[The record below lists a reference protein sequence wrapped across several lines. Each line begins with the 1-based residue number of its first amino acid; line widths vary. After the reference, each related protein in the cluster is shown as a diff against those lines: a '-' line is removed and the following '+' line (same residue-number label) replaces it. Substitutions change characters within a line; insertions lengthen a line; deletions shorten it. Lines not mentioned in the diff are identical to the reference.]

1 MSKNIILVLLGGGIG
16 SVIRYLISY
25 FFNKYQTTF
34 FPWPTFIANSLGCFL
49 IGLFFAY
56 TLKNNVQSETLKLL
70 LITGFCGGFTTFS
83 SFALENYNLLQNN
96 NQITAYIYM
105 ATSIILTIS
114 AVGLGSYLSKYL

>member
-83 SFALENYNLLQNN
+83 TFSLENLQLIQ
-96 NQITAYIYM
+96 NQNYTLGITY
-105 ATSIILTIS
+105 TIS
-114 AVGLGSYLSKYL
+114 SLLIGTIAVFLGFKFLN

>member
-83 SFALENYNLLQNN
+83 TFSLENLQLIQ
-96 NQITAYIYM
+96 NQNYTLAITY
-105 ATSIILTIS
+105 TIS
-114 AVGLGSYLSKYL
+114 SLLIGTTAVFLGFKFLN

>member
-83 SFALENYNLLQNN
+83 TFSLENLQLIQ
-96 NQITAYIYM
+96 NQNYTLAISY
-105 ATSIILTIS
+105 TIS
-114 AVGLGSYLSKYL
+114 SLLIGTIAVFLGFKFFN

>member
-83 SFALENYNLLQNN
+83 TFSLDNLQLIQNQNYPLA
-96 NQITAYIYM
+96 ITY
-105 ATSIILTIS
+105 TIS
-114 AVGLGSYLSKYL
+114 SLLIGTIAVFLGFKFLN